1 MKCVG
6 TILAALLVVV
16 PAAKAQM
23 YQPQYGPM
31 TGNTAYTPYVNL
43 LQRNVNPAIN
53 YLGIVQPQLQA
64 QATFQQLQNEIN
76 RTPPGFIGPP
86 RNTGIA
92 DTGYAPARY
101 MQYSQYFGTLSGP
114 RNFSY
119 QTTPGTN
126 AATYGRR

>member
-1 MKCVG
+1 MKRLWMV
-6 TILAALLVVV
+6 LATLFVVV

-31 TGNTAYTPYVNL
+31 TSNSATPYVNL
-43 LQRNVNPAIN
+43 LQRNVNPAFT

-64 QATFQQLQNEIN
+64 QATFQQLQSEIN
-76 RTPPGFIGPP
+76 RTPAGFIGPP

-92 DTGYAPARY
+92 DTGYSPARY
-101 MQYSQYFGTLSGP
+101 MQYHQYFGTLSGQ
-114 RNFSY
+114 RNMSY

-126 AATYGRR
+126 AATFGRR